1 MMTQKVLVVGPK
13 TNEMKILMDTLT
25 PSEHHKGK
33 LVSHF
38 SRGVLDL
45 NVYTTHYTTEE
56 LCPEWKKGEID
67 VTSYDGLLLVFPTYK
82 LPGLADLDQY
92 TDLVKSMSSG
102 KEKLHIGVCYLV
114 PEGGQQSEPCGEV
127 DLLEAK
133 FFQTTIQSIQDGS
146 VSYDSVLEKVF
157 EDVLQATYS
166 KRPARKMRKQAEPI
180 PNDDDVILI
189 VKKSESSP
197 KDYVEHD

>member
-1 MMTQKVLVVGPK
+1 MLFIQ
-13 TNEMKILMDTLT
+13 
-25 PSEHHKGK
+25 
-33 LVSHF
+33 
-38 SRGVLDL
+38 
-45 NVYTTHYTTEE
+45 TTHYTTEE

-67 VTSYDGLLLVFPTYK
+67 VTCVDTRKMLLNPFFFRSRLTIYAILYRSYDGLLLVFPTYK

-166 KRPARKMRKQAEPI
+166 KRPARKMRKQAEPF